1 MKFYETHF
9 DEYNTSVDR
18 YNLHPELTQI
28 FSEFPK
34 CLSKFEN
41 LIVYGAPG
49 VGKYSQVLH
58 FLKGYSPSELKYEKK
73 MKIETDKQS
82 YTYCISDI
90 HYEIDMSFLGCNS
103 KILWHELFLQIVDII
118 SMKPDKIGII
128 VCKNFQ
134 MIHSELLDIFYQYMQ
149 QYNNTYM
156 NILIKYVIITEHISF
171 IPDNILNSCEKISIA
186 RPTGNAYQT
195 LLEINKVNGGNVLA
209 EINSANL
216 LNLKELHS
224 FSHVENANEL
234 PVDIFNIVCNQIIE
248 EIEEIS
254 KMMRNSDVVDPMRG
268 LRNSDV
274 VDPMRG
280 LRNSDVVDPM
290 RGLRNSDVVDP
301 MHVDPMHV
309 DNNIVGPDPIIL
321 VPRNSDKI
329 KPINFSK
336 FRDSIYDILI
346 YNLDVADCLWYILSH
361 FIENGSV
368 GKHHV
373 SRIMTK
379 LYPFLKYY
387 NNNYRPIYHLESIL
401 FYFIIQLYN
410 LDEQIES
417 VFHTRIK
424 SSSGRR
430 SETDGRRSETTIP
443 IIGKKIS
450 SGQK

>member
-274 VDPMRG
+274 VDPM
-280 LRNSDVVDPM
+280 
-290 RGLRNSDVVDP
+290 
-301 MHVDPMHV
+301 HVDPMHV

>member
-9 DEYNTSVDR
+9 DEYNTAVDR
-18 YNLHPELTQI
+18 YNLHPELSQI

-34 CLSKFEN
+34 TLSNFEN

-128 VCKNFQ
+128 VCKNFH

-156 NILIKYVIITEHISF
+156 NILIKYVIITEQISF
-171 IPDNILNSCEKISIA
+171 IPDNILNSCEKLSIG
-186 RPTGNAYQT
+186 RPTSAAYQT
-195 LLEINKVNGGNVLA
+195 LLEINKINGQTVLS
-209 EINSANL
+209 EINSANV

-224 FSHVENANEL
+224 FSHVGNAHEL
-234 PVDIFNIVCNQIIE
+234 PADIFNIVCNQIIE
-248 EIEEIS
+248 EMEEIS
-254 KMMRNSDVVDPMRG
+254 TMIRGSNSDKVDLIDHVVHAPTVDDLGCTDTILQLTTRNSA
-268 LRNSDV
+268 
-274 VDPMRG
+274 
-280 LRNSDVVDPM
+280 
-290 RGLRNSDVVDP
+290 
-301 MHVDPMHV
+301 
-309 DNNIVGPDPIIL
+309 
-321 VPRNSDKI
+321 KI
-329 KPINFSK
+329 KPIDFSK

-361 FIENGSV
+361 FVENKRIV
-368 GKHHV
+368 TDQV
-373 SRIMTK
+373 SRIIKK

-401 FYFIIQLYN
+401 FYFIIQLYG
-410 LDEQIES
+410 LHEYEYEQNES
-417 VFHTRIK
+417 IFDTRIERRCNTH
-424 SSSGRR
+424 GR
-430 SETDGRRSETTIP
+430 SIETTISG
-443 IIGKKIS
+443 IGKKIS

>member
-254 KMMRNSDVVDPMRG
+254 KMMRNSDVVDPM
-268 LRNSDV
+268 
-274 VDPMRG
+274 
-280 LRNSDVVDPM
+280 
-290 RGLRNSDVVDP
+290 
-301 MHVDPMHV
+301 HVDPMHIDPIV
-309 DNNIVGPDPIIL
+309 DPDPIIL
-321 VPRNSDKI
+321 APRNSDKI

-424 SSSGRR
+424 SSNGRR
-430 SETDGRRSETTIP
+430 DETHGRRSETTIP